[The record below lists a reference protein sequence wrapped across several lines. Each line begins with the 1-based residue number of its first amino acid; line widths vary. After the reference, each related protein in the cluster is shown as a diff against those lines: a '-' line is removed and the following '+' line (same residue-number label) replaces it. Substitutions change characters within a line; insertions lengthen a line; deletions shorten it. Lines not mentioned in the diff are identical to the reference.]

1 MKSQILAALAATCL
15 LAPCAALAAPATAE
29 DASPKVSI
37 RYDDLNLN
45 SADGRATLESRVHAA
60 AQKLCGQVD
69 ELDRLA
75 NSLRVSSC
83 MRKTTA
89 DIMAK
94 IPAASSVAGS
104 SHAG

>member
-15 LAPCAALAAPATAE
+15 LAPCAALAAPANSS
-29 DASPKVSI
+29 DAAPRVSV

-45 SADGRATLESRVHAA
+45 TADGQATLASRVRYA
-60 AQKLCGQVD
+60 AQKLCGPSD

-75 NSLRVSSC
+75 NSLRVSAC

-89 DIMAK
+89 DIMAQ
-94 IPAASSVAGS
+94 IPVPATVAGS